1 MGVRWFLPPSSAVYY
16 FTRNPEGT
24 LSKRRR
30 GSAEGEKIWESGDE
44 EEREGGRGDMWH
56 ARGGPRPR
64 TWHIPP
70 PRPRRRPSPR
80 WNRTGITHWNH
91 TGITQA
97 AAAAGTHQ
105 QQGPR
110 TGVLP
115 IREREE
121 VCTSGVREGC
131 TGVLPIREREEVSPS
146 RRGARRRPLTLG
158 CPRLAVASLA
168 IAGARPRAPHTPRP
182 ALALS
187 LLSRCAVRHRAPP
200 FGCAR

>member
-1 MGVRWFLPPSSAVYY
+1 M
-16 FTRNPEGT
+16 
-24 LSKRRR
+24 
-30 GSAEGEKIWESGDE
+30 
-44 EEREGGRGDMWH
+44 
-56 ARGGPRPR
+56 
-64 TWHIPP
+64 
-70 PRPRRRPSPR
+70 
-80 WNRTGITHWNH
+80 
-91 TGITQA
+91 
-97 AAAAGTHQ
+97 
-105 QQGPR
+105 
-110 TGVLP
+110 LP